1 VIDIWEHRHSGLIYK
16 KLLLPSI
23 FLSYYKF
30 IQSTILEESM
40 KKIISILFLSFSLLF
55 SLNANAAKVALI
67 YDSGGKFDK
76 SFNESAYNAAE
87 KFKAD
92 TGNDYMEFE
101 AANNAQI
108 EQGLRK
114 LAQRGANVIVAMG
127 FAMADAVSAVAA
139 EYPDTNFTIVDVNWL
154 QGDNLQQ
161 IVFKEHEGSFLVGMI
176 AAMKSQSGTVGF
188 VGGMDIPLI
197 RKFHGGYEQGAKYV
211 NPDINVLMNM
221 TGTTPEAWNNPTKG
235 AELTKAQIDKGAD
248 VIYQAAG
255 GTGIG
260 VLQAAADAGVY
271 GIGVDANQ
279 NYMHPGS
286 VLTSMLKRVDV
297 AVYNAFKST
306 MDGNYETGVFTLGLA
321 EDGVGWA
328 LDEHNASLITN
339 EMKAK
344 VEAARADIIAGK
356 INVIDV
362 SAQ

>member
-1 VIDIWEHRHSGLIYK
+1 MQAIVIWEHRKQWINFQKIPFTFYFFNLLSIYSTNIYSRKFMK
-16 KLLLPSI
+16 KLISTI
-23 FLSYYKF
+23 FLSF
-30 IQSTILEESM
+30 A
-40 KKIISILFLSFSLLF
+40 LLF
-55 SLNANAAKVALI
+55 SLNVYAAKLAVI

-76 SFNESAYNAAE
+76 SFNELAYNAAE

-92 TGNDYMEFE
+92 TGNDYIDFE

-114 LAQRGANVIVAMG
+114 LVDRGASVVVAMG
-127 FAMADAVSAVAA
+127 FSMADAISAVAA
-139 EYPDTNFTIVDVNWL
+139 ENPDVNFTIIDVNWL
-154 QGDNLQQ
+154 QGDNIQQ
-161 IVFKEHEGSFLVGMI
+161 FVFKEHEGSFLVGMI
-176 AAMKSQSGTVGF
+176 AAMKSQTGTIGF

-248 VIYQAAG
+248 VVYQAAG

-260 VLQAAADAGVY
+260 VLQAAADAGIF

-297 AVYNAFKST
+297 AVYNAFKS
-306 MDGNYETGVFTLGLA
+306 NINVKRIVFPKIGVKVPDSLGKLPQQHRLGGHLV
-321 EDGVGWA
+321 GVGVETA
-328 LDEHNASLITN
+328 LLS
-339 EMKAK
+339 
-344 VEAARADIIAGK
+344 VEDTGPQIR
-356 INVIDV
+356 
-362 SAQ
+362 Q

>member
-1 VIDIWEHRHSGLIYK
+1 MD
-16 KLLLPSI
+16 
-23 FLSYYKF
+23 
-30 IQSTILEESM
+30 
-40 KKIISILFLSFSLLF
+40 
-55 SLNANAAKVALI
+55 
-67 YDSGGKFDK
+67 
-76 SFNESAYNAAE
+76 
-87 KFKAD
+87 
-92 TGNDYMEFE
+92 FE

-114 LAQRGANVIVAMG
+114 LVDRGANVIVAMG
-127 FAMADAVSAVAA
+127 FAMADAVAAVAA
-139 EYPDTNFTIVDVNWL
+139 ESPDVNFTIVDVNWL

-176 AAMKSQSGTVGF
+176 AAMKSQTGTVGF

-211 NPDINVLMNM
+211 NPNINVLMNM

-248 VIYQAAG
+248 VVYQAAG

-260 VLQAAADAGVY
+260 VLQAAADAGIF

-297 AVYNAFKST
+297 AVYNAFKT
-306 MDGNYETGVFTLGLA
+306 TVDGNYETGVFTLGLA

-328 LDEHNASLITN
+328 LDEHNESLISD
-339 EMKAK
+339 EMKSK
-344 VEAARADIIAGK
+344 VEQAKKDIISGK
-356 INVIDV
+356 IVVADA